1 MIKINRQYITK
12 VLSIGVM
19 LMGIVNITATFT
31 PLIADNL
38 KLLPYGAQAAFTYF
52 SLMCGTLLILGGFIT
67 YSLSGKIAE
76 HSFVRN
82 AYILALAILNIAG
95 ILAVCYMRHNPF
107 AWVIFILTI
116 GLMAANVARVHSRN
130 L

>member
-1 MIKINRQYITK
+1 
-12 VLSIGVM
+12 
-19 LMGIVNITATFT
+19 MGIVHITATFT

-95 ILAVCYMRHNPF
+95 ILAICYMRHNPF

-116 GLMAANVARVHSRN
+116 GLMVANVARVRSHN
-130 L
+130 Q